1 MIINDENRD
10 YGMYCGDWTGHTKIV
25 SGKYVLIT
33 FHTDI
38 ETQERGF
45 HLLFTAVPISKF
57 NLGGKLLFY
66 CFQNF

>member
-10 YGMYCGDWTGHTKIV
+10 YGMYCGDWTGHTKTV

-33 FHTDI
+33 FNTDI

>member
-1 MIINDENRD
+1 MIINDENRN
-10 YGMYCGDWTGHTKIV
+10 YGMYCGDWTGHTKTV

-57 NLGGKLLFY
+57 NLGGELLF
-66 CFQNF
+66 

>member
-1 MIINDENRD
+1 MMKTTTME
-10 YGMYCGDWTGHTKIV
+10 CTVETGQDIHIF

-57 NLGGKLLFY
+57 NLGGELLF
-66 CFQNF
+66 

>member
-57 NLGGKLLFY
+57 NLRGELLF
-66 CFQNF
+66 